1 MSVSNVS
8 STTSGAS
15 GTAPAASNQLGKN
28 DFLKLL
34 LTQLQNQDPLSP
46 VDNQQMLAQLAQF
59 SSLEQMQG
67 VSDRLDTLLLAQSS
81 TNQLATTSLVGRD
94 VTFRTD
100 GADWTPGSGPVELTG
115 NLPTAARV
123 TAVIQD
129 ATGRTVRTVQLGA
142 RDAGAIGIAWDGK
155 DGNGNTLPAGRYTI
169 SLAATSGTGEEV
181 PVELRARGRV
191 KGVTFD
197 GDAPLLLIGGSRV
210 RMSDV
215 VEVIQA

>member
-8 STTSGAS
+8 SATAGSSAS
-15 GTAPAASNQLGKN
+15 GEARNQLGKN

-81 TNQLATTSLVGRD
+81 TNQLATTSLVGRN
-94 VTFRTD
+94 VTYRTD
-100 GADWTPGSGPVELTG
+100 GVDWAPGGGPAQLTG
-115 NLPTAARV
+115 GLSTAARV

-129 ATGRTVRTVQLGA
+129 ETGRTVRTVDLGA
-142 RDAGAIGIAWDGK
+142 REAGPIDIAWDGR
-155 DGNGNTLPAGRYTI
+155 DGNGNTLPAGHYTV
-169 SLAATSGTGEEV
+169 SLAATSGTGEKV
-181 PVELRARGRV
+181 AVELRARGLVR
-191 KGVTFD
+191 GVTFD

-215 VEVIQA
+215 VEVIQT